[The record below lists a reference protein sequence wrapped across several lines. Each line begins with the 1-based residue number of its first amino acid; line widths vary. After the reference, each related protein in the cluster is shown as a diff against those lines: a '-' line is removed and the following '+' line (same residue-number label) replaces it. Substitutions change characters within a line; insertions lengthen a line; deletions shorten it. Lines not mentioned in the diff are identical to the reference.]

1 MEVVVAYGC
10 LVGEGEME
18 TILGELEG
26 CRESVLLCAEVG
38 RLAAEEEREPKKGE
52 VVGSGDGSGDSLWCK
67 ARSLPLA
74 DLD

>member
-1 MEVVVAYGC
+1 MACRC

-18 TILGELEG
+18 TILGELEAW
-26 CRESVLLCAEVG
+26 RESVLLCWEAG
-38 RLAAEEEREPKKGE
+38 RWGAEEGMEPKKGE
-52 VVGSGDGSGDSLWCK
+52 MVGSGDCRGDSVWCR